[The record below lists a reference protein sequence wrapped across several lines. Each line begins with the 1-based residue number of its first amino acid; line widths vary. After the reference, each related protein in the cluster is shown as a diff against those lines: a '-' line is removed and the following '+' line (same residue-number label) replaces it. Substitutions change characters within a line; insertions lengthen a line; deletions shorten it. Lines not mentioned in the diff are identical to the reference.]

1 MIKFTYYFIVI
12 ALLLNTTSLIAQEIT
27 IGSKKINI
35 SGSVDTYFRNNITAP
50 NDEDQISP
58 PTAFA
63 ENAGFALGMVNII
76 ASHEGKKVGFVGDLV
91 FGPRGEAASS
101 SVVNQ
106 LFVYWKASDKLKFTF
121 GKFNTY
127 IGYELISPL
136 DNFNYST
143 SYLFSNGPFSHTGLK
158 AEYTPNKDWSFLF
171 ALMNQADADFNTNG
185 RYAAGVEVGFKNQY
199 LNFLYEDDN
208 LGFEIDYTGGFD
220 LTSKYYIGINA
231 SYDRNDG
238 SGFYGVALYPQYT
251 INEKYAIG
259 LRSEYFETFS
269 DTVSDDPNVLA
280 FTLTGDIKIE
290 NLIIKPE
297 LRIDDWSEDI
307 FVDTDLE
314 PTSELA
320 SFLIA
325 AIYKF

>member
-1 MIKFTYYFIVI
+1 MKSIKYVLTI
-12 ALLLNTTSLIAQEIT
+12 AMLFSAIIRAQDIT
-27 IGSKKINI
+27 IGNKKIDI
-35 SGSVDTYFRNNITAP
+35 SGSVDAYFRNNISAP
-50 NDEDQISP
+50 NDEDQIST

-76 ASHEGKKVGFVGDLV
+76 ASHDGKKVGFVGDLV
-91 FGPRGEAASS
+91 FGPRGEVASS

-106 LFVYWKASDKLKFTF
+106 LFVYWKVSDKFKLTF

-158 AEYTPNKDWSFLF
+158 AEYAPNKDWSFLF

-185 RYAAGVEVGFKNQY
+185 RYAAGLEIGYSGHF
-199 LNFLYEDDN
+199 LNFLYENDN
-208 LGFEIDYTGGFD
+208 LGFEVDYACNFD
-220 LTSKYYIGINA
+220 ITSKYRVGINA

-259 LRSEYFETFS
+259 LRTEYFETFS
-269 DTVSDDPNVLA
+269 NVVSDDPNVLA

-297 LRIDDWSEDI
+297 LRLDDWSENV
-307 FVDTDLE
+307 FVDTDLN
-314 PTSELA
+314 PADTLS
-320 SFLIA
+320 SFLLA